1 MSKNNRVTLSDI
13 ADEIGITKVSVSK
26 ALRDHPDISTE
37 TKRLVREKADELGYR
52 QNRLAQSLTL
62 DKTHTIGVII
72 PKISHTFFADA
83 LGGINKVASQNDY
96 EIILCVSEEKE
107 EREKAHVDTLLSM
120 QVDGLLVSI
129 SEETTSIDHFREI
142 KKQNVPL
149 VFFDRSAD
157 GIDATSVTVDDEGGA
172 YKATE
177 HALKNGL
184 KEIVHMGGYS
194 HISIGRARRKGYE
207 RALRNHGIEPRDDW
221 IIEGGFGEADGYR
234 GAIKMIER
242 GINPDAIFAVTF
254 PVALGIDD
262 AITERKPS
270 IRDSIQIYSF
280 GQDGLNRFFEHPHTS
295 VRQPAGELGRK
306 AMTLLLEQ
314 INDDAGIKDIELST
328 EVIDSW
334 ESPPPY
340 SLEEN
345 NFDTTA
351 QTSTL

>member
-26 ALRDHPDISTE
+26 ALRDHQDISAE

-62 DKTHTIGVII
+62 DKTYTVGVII

-83 LGGINKVASQNDY
+83 LEGINKVAYKNDY

-107 EREKAHVDTLLSM
+107 EREKSHVDTLLSM
-120 QVDGLLVSI
+120 QVDGLLISV
-129 SEETTSIDHFREI
+129 SEETTSISHFQAI

-149 VFFDRSAD
+149 VFFDRRAD
-157 GIDATSVTVDDEGGA
+157 GVEAPSVTVDDKGGA
-172 YKATE
+172 YKATK
-177 HALKNGL
+177 HALDRGL
-184 KEIVHMGGYS
+184 RKIVHIGGYS
-194 HISIGRARRKGYE
+194 HVPIGHARRKGYE
-207 RALRNHGIEPRDDW
+207 NALREHGIDPREDW

-262 AITERKPS
+262 ALKERKPS
-270 IRDSIQIYSF
+270 IRENTQIYSF
-280 GQDGLNRFFEHPHTS
+280 GQHGLNRFFEHPHTS
-295 VRQPAGELGRK
+295 INQPAGELGSK
-306 AMTLLLEQ
+306 AMRLLLEQ
-314 INDDAGIKDIELST
+314 INEDDADIKEVELST
-328 EVIDSW
+328 HIVDNW
-334 ESPPPY
+334 ESHSPY
-340 SLEEN
+340 YLE
-345 NFDTTA
+345 DTDTSA
-351 QTSTL
+351 QPSSP